1 MFHQYAAGGASTFTD
16 IWLDVLHVCGG
27 LSLTR
32 KVHKLVKLTEKL
44 HHFIKTARLGH
55 AKFLQGLENSSTPF
69 CPSPHSNPS
78 LLFSTPLHIFCHSNV
93 ASRQP
98 FIVLHSLSM
107 PIQIKDGFSRPPVI
121 FHPVLPRPHIHR
133 QAHYPQTG
141 RHVLLWRW

>member
-1 MFHQYAAGGASTFTD
+1 MC
-16 IWLDVLHVCGG
+16 VCVCLGG

-32 KVHKLVKLTEKL
+32 KLHKLVKLTEKL
-44 HHFIKTARLGH
+44 HHFIKTASLGH
-55 AKFLQGLENSSTPF
+55 AEFLQGLENSSTPF

-78 LLFSTPLHIFCHSNV
+78 LLFSTPLHIFCHSNM

-98 FIVLHSLSM
+98 LIVLHSLSM